1 MSQIQVFSGE
11 SISPAPEVTK
21 TIKVR
26 RAKVVAG
33 GGAGRG
39 AGRGAGGIEEFD
51 AFLAKSGL
59 EPKTYQR
66 EGVEF
71 CLRRERVD
79 GGGLAGNILG
89 GIIADEMGLGKTIVM
104 IGLILANLVAIRR
117 TLIVVPVALIAQWV
131 AQIKK
136 NVIDSGFKPDLT
148 IAVYHGAS
156 RRRIICCGG
165 GSGKWHLMPDRRR
178 RGGGGGGVGGGVGG
192 DRPIDIVITTYG
204 SVALEVPASEN
215 SNAAAA
221 AAAAK
226 KPKRIALAAPRLSLL
241 TFCAERVIFDE
252 AHHMRNKKSRIFRGA
267 MKLLGRCG
275 SGYDRSSG
283 GDGISGISG
292 ISSSQIRVWNVTG
305 TPIQNKIS
313 DLKSLC
319 YILGFSPAE
328 VIRSEQREF
337 IRDNYVLRR
346 TKMSV
351 GMIAAPESGSES
363 GSGIVAGATEGAL
376 KSLEHTNSNVSWGNE
391 NELQLSR
398 EIHMRARN
406 TSDRTERLKLY
417 TRMRQM
423 CVWPALISS
432 DALPL
437 RPVAVAAGKKSIAA
451 AAAAVVDD
459 TYDLPVEQYKNA
471 LSHQSKLDRVVDI
484 INQELATDPARK
496 SIVFCHFRREMT
508 RIRELL
514 LLRVMSG
521 SGSGVDSGI
530 IDGSVSGTQRNRILA
545 ASPQIL
551 LLQIRTCSEGLNLQA
566 YTDVYFV
573 SPHWNPCVEDQAIAR
588 CFRMGQTA
596 QVRVFRFYMS
606 DFIVDKL
613 SIEGEAAAA
622 AAGGSVVG
630 GSAMGGSGDSGANS
644 NISTL
649 DHKCEETQE
658 RKRALCNEF
667 LEGGLGVGSC
677 H

>member
-1 MSQIQVFSGE
+1 MSQLQECIVADTMGSSGE

-26 RAKVVAG
+26 RAKVVVGGAG
-33 GGAGRG
+33 GGAG
-39 AGRGAGGIEEFD
+39 GIGVFD

-71 CLRRERVD
+71 CLRRERV
-79 GGGLAGNILG
+79 GGGVSGNVLG

-131 AQIKK
+131 AQLKK

-156 RRRIICCGG
+156 RRRIICGG
-165 GSGKWHLMPDRRR
+165 GGGKWHLMPDRRR
-178 RGGGGGGVGGGVGG
+178 GRGGGVGVGS

-204 SVALEVPASEN
+204 SVALEVPASEK
-215 SNAAAA
+215 SNAN
-221 AAAAK
+221 AAAK
-226 KPKRIALAAPRLSLL
+226 KPKRSALAVVTAKKAPRLSLI
-241 TFCAERVIFDE
+241 TFGAERVIFDE

-275 SGYDRSSG
+275 SGYDRSG
-283 GDGISGISG
+283 GDAGDDVDRR
-292 ISSSQIRVWNVTG
+292 SSTSQIRVWNVTG

-351 GMIAAPESGSES
+351 GMIAAPG
-363 GSGIVAGATEGAL
+363 GGVVAGAAPAL
-376 KSLEHTNSNVSWGNE
+376 KSLEHSNSNVSWGNE

-423 CVWPALISS
+423 CVWPALISGS
-432 DALPL
+432 SSSSSAL
-437 RPVAVAAGKKSIAA
+437 KAA
-451 AAAAVVDD
+451 AAAAAAAGVVD

-471 LSHQSKLDRVVDI
+471 LSHQSKLNRVVEI
-484 INQELATDPARK
+484 IARELAVDPARK

-514 LLRVMSG
+514 LLLGAVG
-521 SGSGVDSGI
+521 GVGGVGIEI
-530 IDGSVSGTQRNRILA
+530 IDGSVSGTQRNRILV

-613 SIEGEAAAA
+613 SIEGDDAEM
-622 AAGGSVVG
+622 VG
-630 GSAMGGSGDSGANS
+630 GAVGSGDSGASS

-667 LEGGLGVGSC
+667 LEGNVTERSGVSVTSQ
-677 H
+677 

>member
-33 GGAGRG
+33 RGAGCGAGRG
-39 AGRGAGGIEEFD
+39 AGCIEEFD

-59 EPKTYQR
+59 KSKTYQR

-71 CLRRERVD
+71 CLRRERV

-165 GSGKWHLMPDRRR
+165 GGGSGKWHLMPDRRR
-178 RGGGGGGVGGGVGG
+178 RGGVGVGGGVGG

-204 SVALEVPASEN
+204 SVALEVPASKN
-215 SNAAAA
+215 SNAAAAAEA

-241 TFCAERVIFDE
+241 TFGAERVIFDE

-283 GDGISGISG
+283 GGGDDVEM
-292 ISSSQIRVWNVTG
+292 SSSQIRVWNVTG

-351 GMIAAPESGSES
+351 GMIASP

-437 RPVAVAAGKKSIAA
+437 RPVAAGKKSLAA
-451 AAAAVVDD
+451 AGAAVVDD

-521 SGSGVDSGI
+521 SGSGGGDSGAGLSGLSGIEI
-530 IDGSVSGTQRNRILA
+530 IDGSVSGTQRNRILT

-622 AAGGSVVG
+622 AAGSVV
-630 GSAMGGSGDSGANS
+630 GSGDSGANS

-667 LEGGLGVGSC
+667 LEGGVGVGSC

>member
-1 MSQIQVFSGE
+1 MSQLQVISGE
-11 SISPAPEVTK
+11 TNSPMPVVTK

-26 RAKVVAG
+26 RKKAASAVVGRGGVG
-33 GGAGRG
+33 GGVGRG
-39 AGRGAGGIEEFD
+39 GGIATFD

-71 CLRRERVD
+71 CLRREECEH
-79 GGGLAGNILG
+79 GGGLGGVLG

-117 TLIVVPVALIAQWV
+117 TLIVVPVALITQWV
-131 AQIKK
+131 AQLKK

-148 IAVYHGAS
+148 IAVYHGSS
-156 RRRIICCGG
+156 RRRIICGG
-165 GSGKWHLMPDRRR
+165 HGKWHLMSDR
-178 RGGGGGGVGGGVGG
+178 RGGGDGGG
-192 DRPIDIVITTYG
+192 DDARPIDIVITTYG
-204 SVALEVPASEN
+204 SVALEVPASEK

-221 AAAAK
+221 AK
-226 KPKRIALAAPRLSLL
+226 KTKTPRLSLL
-241 TFCAERVIFDE
+241 TFGAERVIFDE

-275 SGYDRSSG
+275 SGYDRSGSG
-283 GDGISGISG
+283 SGDDSGDGGHG
-292 ISSSQIRVWNVTG
+292 NQIRVWNVTG

-351 GMIAAPESGSES
+351 GMIAAPPGP
-363 GSGIVAGATEGAL
+363 GDVAGATAGATGCAL
-376 KSLEHTNSNVSWGNE
+376 KSLEHSSSNVSWGNE

-423 CVWPALISS
+423 CVWPALM
-432 DALPL
+432 
-437 RPVAVAAGKKSIAA
+437 VAARAHA
-451 AAAAVVDD
+451 RADADVD

-471 LSHQSKLDRVVDI
+471 LSHQSKLNRVVDI
-484 INQELATDPARK
+484 INRELAADPARK

-514 LLRVMSG
+514 LGAGGARG
-521 SGSGVDSGI
+521 AGVAGIEI

-588 CFRMGQTA
+588 CFRMGQLA
-596 QVRVFRFYMS
+596 QVRVFRFYMT
-606 DFIVDKL
+606 DFVVDEL
-613 SIEGEAAAA
+613 SASVGGDGGDGG
-622 AAGGSVVG
+622 AAG
-630 GSAMGGSGDSGANS
+630 S

-667 LEGGLGVGSC
+667 LERSGVSGA
-677 H
+677 